1 MKIGKKLLSTFIA
14 INIALTAL
22 PTVVSN
28 ADTIR
33 PNEISNT
40 TAESSHTLAHETLIN
55 GAAFTFK
62 NVNSGLYM
70 GIADVCLDRNITQ
83 REMDDIYYNTVF
95 KLESAGDGYY
105 YIIYYINNRAAYVL
119 EASDDGNICYDI
131 FEGND
136 AQKFM
141 FTANNDGTYKIHS
154 KITDCIS
161 CIDVQDAST
170 QAEANIQLNTESSS
184 ESQNWILD
192 TASVSG
198 CEMDST
204 IKYAFKNKGSGLV
217 MNVEKTEIPELDE
230 FYYSLVL
237 EEDKGINNQI
247 WTLDPFDHR
256 YNVYN
261 NYYID
266 ASRSISLG
274 RIDERINILFAMEYD
289 YDYEEF
295 RNKCL
300 VCRFSKNLD
309 GTYCIITHDKKY
321 NDLYFEVKDTGEENN
336 AYVSL
341 NTINGK
347 DDQKWIAITQATTQ
361 ATTTTTTTTTTT
373 ATSSSTA
380 TNTSS
385 SSSSTTVT
393 TATTTAEPV
402 TVDIHYG
409 DVDLNGMVDLAD
421 VTTLAKYLLSS
432 VAYPFEN
439 DKAYLNAD
447 VTHDEIVDILDLSKL
462 ISYNLRLIPE
472 SEL

>member
-1 MKIGKKLLSTFIA
+1 MKIRKKLLSALIA
-14 INIALTAL
+14 INMAVTAVPPVISSADAQTPNKISSTMAD
-22 PTVVSN
+22 PTH
-28 ADTIR
+28 DLI
-33 PNEISNT
+33 P
-40 TAESSHTLAHETLIN
+40 ETFIE

-70 GIADVCLDRNITQ
+70 GIADVCLDRNILQ
-83 REMDDIYYNTVF
+83 REMDDIYSNTVF
-95 KLESAGDGYY
+95 KLEAAGDGYY
-105 YIIYYINNRAAYVL
+105 YIIYYINNKAAYVL
-119 EASDDGNICYDI
+119 EATDDGNICYDI
-131 FEGND
+131 FESND

-141 FTANNDGTYKIHS
+141 FTANNDGSYRIHS
-154 KITDCIS
+154 KLTDGSS

-170 QAEANIQLNTESSS
+170 QAEANVQLNPDNSST
-184 ESQNWILD
+184 SQNWILD

-198 CEMDST
+198 CEMNST
-204 IKYAFKNKGSGLV
+204 VKYTFKNKGSGLV

-237 EEDKGINNQI
+237 EEDNGMNNQI

-266 ASRSISLG
+266 ASGSLSLS
-274 RIDERINILFAMEYD
+274 RIGERIKILFAMEYD
-289 YDYEEF
+289 YEYEEF

-347 DDQKWIAITQATTQ
+347 DDQKWIAITQVATQ
-361 ATTTTTTTTTTT
+361 ATTTTTTTTT
-373 ATSSSTA
+373 AISSSTA
-380 TNTSS
+380 TNNSA

-393 TATTTAEPV
+393 TAITTAEPV
-402 TVDIHYG
+402 TVNIHYG
-409 DVDLNGMVDLAD
+409 DVDLNGMVDLTD
-421 VTTLAKYLLSS
+421 VTALAKYLLSS
-432 VAYPFEN
+432 VAYPLEN
-439 DKAYLNAD
+439 VEAYLSAD
-447 VTHDEIVDILDLSKL
+447 VTHDNKVDIHDLSKL
-462 ISYNLRLIPE
+462 IEFNMGHILE